1 MVNSQLATAS
11 ATGAS
16 WVVMREQGGALYV
29 LRRLVCIGTCALA
42 LTTAIPCVSL
52 AQSASWE
59 MVGFVRNFDGT
70 AIPGATVLV
79 GAASTRTD
87 ASGFFRLQA
96 TRRDTVTLAV
106 KRIGFKPV
114 SSLLRAPDLIG
125 DTLLVMMN
133 AVAQTLD
140 AVAITARDRRSA
152 LGLGSFEERR
162 SRGLGVFVTHDQIS
176 QRNTLRLSD
185 VVRNKRG
192 IQVVRLAGGSSGVRF
207 VTSPGRPG
215 RVRCIPALWL
225 DGTRARDME
234 IDEVPANT
242 VEAMELYQSLST
254 TPFQFSSGGST
265 SEWCGAIVIW
275 TRVPGTP

>member
-1 MVNSQLATAS
+1 MKNQLATTS

-16 WVVMREQGGALYV
+16 WVVMQEPGGALCV
-29 LRRLVCIGTCALA
+29 LRRLVSFGTCALT
-42 LTTAIPCVSL
+42 LTAAHPCVST
-52 AQSASWE
+52 AQSAAWE
-59 MVGFVRNFDGT
+59 MVGIVRNLDGT
-70 AIPGATVLV
+70 GIPGATVEV
-79 GAASTRTD
+79 GAASARTD
-87 ASGFFRLQA
+87 ATGFFRLQA
-96 TRRDTVTLAV
+96 TRRDTLTIAV
-106 KRIGFKPV
+106 KRIGFRPV
-114 SSLLRAPDLIG
+114 SSLLRASDLTG
-125 DTLLVMMN
+125 DTLLVVMN

-162 SRGLGVFVTHDQIS
+162 SRGLGVFVARDEIAK
-176 QRNTLRLSD
+176 RNTLRLSD
-185 VVRNKRG
+185 VVRNRRG
-192 IQVVRLAGGSSGVRF
+192 VQLVRLAGGSYGVRF
-207 VTSPGRPG
+207 VTAPGRPG
-215 RVRCIPALWL
+215 RARCIPALWL